1 MGMDPYRRVM
11 AIHIRRR
18 EFIVALGGVATARA
32 ALTVSGPALGQ
43 DYPNRQITTLVGIA
57 AGGITDVTTRQY
69 AALLSKNLDQNVI
82 VENRPVAGGA
92 VAAAAVQ
99 GAAPDG
105 YTLLSAVGSQFCSV
119 PAMGPAP
126 YDPVKGFAPIS
137 LTFRLP
143 TLLIVPIDS
152 PAKTVAEL
160 FAWGKTKPGGL
171 LLGSPGPGT
180 PGHLLGAKI
189 ALATNTPIQY
199 VHYRGGAPIMADL
212 ITGRLDFSLA
222 TFNSARS
229 NMDAK
234 KLRALAVDAE
244 TRLPALP
251 DIPTL
256 IEAGLGAYRVADWA
270 GVLAP
275 AGTPADIVDRL
286 NREFVIAAHTPDLI
300 AKLTENGNI
309 VASSTPQEMSRLV
322 AHEVKEMEQLIK
334 TLGLQVH

>member
-1 MGMDPYRRVM
+1 MTGHM
-11 AIHIRRR
+11 RRR
-18 EFIVALGGVATARA
+18 EFMVALGGLAAARA
-32 ALTVSGPALGQ
+32 ALTGPAPALGQ
-43 DYPNRQITTLVGIA
+43 DYPSRQITILVGIA

-69 AALLSKNLDQNVI
+69 AAVLSQNMRQNVI

-119 PAMGPAP
+119 PAIGPTP

-143 TLLIVPIDS
+143 TLLVVPMES

-160 FAWGKTKPGGL
+160 LAWGKTKPGGL

-189 ALATNTPIQY
+189 ALATNTPMQY

-212 ITGRLDFSLA
+212 ISGRLDFSLA

-229 NMDAK
+229 NMDAQ

-256 IEAGLGAYRVADWA
+256 IEAGLGAQRVADWA
-270 GVLAP
+270 GVFAP
-275 AGTPADIVDRL
+275 AETPAAIVERL
-286 NREFVIAAHTPDLI
+286 NREVVIAAHTADLI
-300 AKLTENGNI
+300 ARLTENGNI
-309 VASSTPQEMSRLV
+309 VASSTPQEMSALV
-322 AHEVKEMEQLIK
+322 AHEVKEMEQLIT
-334 TLGLQVH
+334 TLGLKLH